1 MASQKKI
8 HRYTAGKSGSSVQA
22 SEETV
27 VSEKVG
33 LVLGGADY
41 LWEKLPFSKYEY
53 ERWPKF
59 WRAVLGYMLWSVV
72 LPLWPLV
79 VILVLWFDGRVAR
92 KTLVFTLLGI
102 TAALWFWFI
111 LSYFGILR

>member
-1 MASQKKI
+1 MASEKKI

-27 VSEKVG
+27 VSEKKG
-33 LVLGGADY
+33 MVLSGADY
-41 LWEKLPFSKYEY
+41 LWEKLPFSTYEY

-59 WRAVLGYMLWSVV
+59 WRGVLGYVLWLVV
-72 LPLWPLV
+72 LPIWPLV
-79 VILVLWFDGRVAR
+79 IIVVLWFGGKVAR

-102 TAALWFWFI
+102 IAALWFWFI
-111 LSYFGILR
+111 LSHFGILR